1 MKKEGLIIMS
11 KKTYAQA
18 INEAYVEAMKKNI
31 NVFTFGEDIE
41 FGAFQVTKGLVDK
54 FGKSR
59 VRNTP
64 ISESALVGAGVG
76 VAVMGMRPV
85 VEIQFA
91 DVLAISMDHIVNSA
105 AKIRYLSA
113 GKTCCPLVIRAPMG
127 IGLNLGMHHSQCVE
141 SWFANVPGLTIACPS
156 TPYDAKGLLLA
167 SIESNDPV
175 LFLEHKSLYGID
187 GEVPDEYYT
196 IPLGKG
202 DIKKKGNTVTI
213 VATSMMV
220 NVVLEAAIILAK
232 EGIEVEVVDPRTTK
246 PLDKELIINSVKKT
260 GKVVIVHESAKFG
273 GIGGEIAA
281 ILAEEAI
288 DYLKNPII
296 RVAGKEMPVP
306 FGLEECIAPQVEDI
320 VNVVKRII
328 K

>member
-1 MKKEGLIIMS
+1 MS

-18 INEAYVEAMKKNI
+18 LNEAYIEAMRKNED
-31 NVFTFGEDIE
+31 VFTFGEDIQL
-41 FGAFQVTKGLVDK
+41 GAFQVTKGLLEE
-54 FGKSR
+54 FGPSR

-64 ISESALVGAGVG
+64 ISEAALTGVG
-76 VAVMGMRPV
+76 VGAAVMGMRPV

-113 GKTCCPLVIRAPMG
+113 GKASCPLVIRAPMG

-141 SWFANVPGLTIACPS
+141 SWFTNVPGLTIVCPS
-156 TPYDAKGLLLA
+156 TPYDAKGLLFA
-167 SIESNDPV
+167 AIESNDPV
-175 LFLEHKSLYGID
+175 VFLEHKKLYGME
-187 GEVPDEYYT
+187 GEVPDESYT
-196 IPLGKG
+196 LLLGKG
-202 DIKKKGNTVTI
+202 DIKKEGDAATI

-220 NVVLEAAIILAK
+220 KVTLEAADKLAE
-232 EGIEVEVVDPRTTK
+232 EGIEVEVVDPRTIK